1 MKKGVNMF
9 KIEKDIPI
17 PPVNRKVRRKPN
29 SITKCLQ
36 ELEVNESFVVPIP
49 DGSNPMAFRNQ
60 IGYAKSIIKQ
70 KRKDNFSI
78 TTREVDEGIRVWR
91 VE

>member
-1 MKKGVNMF
+1 MF
-9 KIEKDIPI
+9 KIEKNIPI

-36 ELEVNESFVVPIP
+36 TLEVNESFVVPIP
-49 DGSNPMAFRNQ
+49 EGLNAMKFRNQ
-60 IGYAKSIIKQ
+60 IGYAKSVIKH

-78 TTREVDEGIRVWR
+78 ITREVDGGIRIWR